1 MGADYLSSGALAERI
16 RQAFSWCTLV
26 ASEASSTVSFH
37 SVSDGGGA
45 CLQAL
50 SSFFSTHANLAQST
64 VLILVANWKP

>member
-26 ASEASSTVSFH
+26 ASEASSTV
-37 SVSDGGGA
+37 
-45 CLQAL
+45 QAL